1 MNQKKSAINIKR
13 IKIQERVGTIRD
25 KQEYQIVVKRENEYE
40 YINI

>member
-1 MNQKKSAINIKR
+1 MNQKKAATNIKR

-25 KQEYQIVVKRENEYE
+25 KQEYYIVVKRENEYE